1 MKVLVIGATGATGK
15 PAIQK
20 LLARGDEVT
29 AFARKPA
36 DVTEAHARLRT
47 VQGDARDLASIERA
61 LEGQDAVL
69 AAFGPRSL
77 GRDDLQEVFAR
88 NLIAAMKKRGV
99 KRLVNLSAWGSGDSK
114 PHMNFAFKLIRH
126 TILKNVFDDKERGE
140 ELLAASDLDVTN
152 VRPGRLVNEPAR
164 GGVRAS
170 LAPDGM
176 KPTMTR
182 EDLAEFMVN
191 ELHANA
197 WVRKSPLVGY

>member
-15 PAIQK
+15 AAVQK

-36 DVTEAHARLRT
+36 DVTETHARLRT
-47 VQGDARDLASIERA
+47 AQGDARDLASLERA

-69 AAFGPRSL
+69 AAFGPRAL
-77 GRDDLQEVFAR
+77 GKDDLQEVFAR

-99 KRLVNLSAWGSGDSK
+99 QRLVNLSAWGSGDSR
-114 PHMNFAFKLIRH
+114 PHMTFVFKLIRH

-164 GGVRAS
+164 GGARAS
-170 LAPDGM
+170 LQPDGL

-182 EDLAEFMVN
+182 EDLAAFMVD

-197 WVRKSPLVGY
+197 WVRKSPLIGY